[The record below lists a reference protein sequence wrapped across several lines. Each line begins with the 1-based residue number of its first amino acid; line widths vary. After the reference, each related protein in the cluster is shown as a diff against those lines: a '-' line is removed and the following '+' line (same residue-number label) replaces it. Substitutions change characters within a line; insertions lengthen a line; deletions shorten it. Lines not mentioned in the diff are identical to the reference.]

1 MPNSKA
7 DTAKPASAA
16 GSPGAGAKHRPRAD
30 RPASADASAP
40 MKGVTITRWSLGIS
54 LTLAVTILGGAFT
67 FQSERISGV
76 ESEVRDLRGELHTEI
91 NGLRQEVRADIRDL
105 RHEMRTEI
113 GTLREDMS
121 ALREE
126 VRTDIGELR
135 DEFRELRDEFR
146 ELADL
151 IRARDTPDAAA
162 Q

>member
-7 DTAKPASAA
+7 DTAKPAPAA
-16 GSPGAGAKHRPRAD
+16 GSPGAGAKLRPRAD
-30 RPASADASAP
+30 RPASADAPAR
-40 MKGVTITRWSLGIS
+40 MNGVTITRWNLGIS

-105 RHEMRTEI
+105 RTGI
-113 GTLREDMS
+113 GTLRQ
-121 ALREE
+121 E
-126 VRTDIGELR
+126 VRTDIGNLR
-135 DEFRELRDEFR
+135 DEVRTDIGNVRDEVR

-151 IRARDTPDAAA
+151 IRARDAPEADPQQAPAG
-162 Q
+162 